1 MKPIR
6 KKVAKA
12 TPDLKKTSS
21 KPSAPSKEVCFSLI
35 TVSAQEREAYRVPT
49 YGYLLP

>member
-6 KKVAKA
+6 KKIEKPVSAK
-12 TPDLKKTSS
+12 KVSS
-21 KPSAPSKEVCFSLI
+21 VRSAQRKDTNFSLVI
-35 TVSAQEREAYRVPT
+35 VSAQEREAYRVPT